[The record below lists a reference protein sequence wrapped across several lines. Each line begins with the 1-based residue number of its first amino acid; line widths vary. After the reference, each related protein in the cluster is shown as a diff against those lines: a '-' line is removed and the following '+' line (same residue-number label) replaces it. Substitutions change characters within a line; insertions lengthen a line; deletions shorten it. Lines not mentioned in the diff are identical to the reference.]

1 MSDEEFPRPR
11 VQSMPSDY
19 SDVQPESYDP
29 DFISQIS
36 SKMQVPYSLVGV
48 EGVRPENRGV
58 SEPDLTSFTDMRVPD
73 RIMVAGEGKHLGGRH
88 GFQELDLDKTG
99 PYMHYVGL
107 RTPPRTLT
115 MEETMNFPMLEEK
128 YEEERDTNLSQ
139 NHSSRQFVPNGE
151 VHSRQPIPFLPGDS
165 INDSLLMN
173 DLDENTQLRNAV
185 AKLTRRVQ
193 DLEDNDK
200 TRSYILYPTVLVL
213 SLKLLY
219 DVFIK
224 SKWLYGRKGR

>member
-1 MSDEEFPRPR
+1 M
-11 VQSMPSDY
+11 
-19 SDVQPESYDP
+19 
-29 DFISQIS
+29 
-36 SKMQVPYSLVGV
+36 
-48 EGVRPENRGV
+48 
-58 SEPDLTSFTDMRVPD
+58 
-73 RIMVAGEGKHLGGRH
+73 
-88 GFQELDLDKTG
+88 DLDKQEDE
-99 PYMHYVGL
+99 YYLLMIICCFWFDFSEL
-107 RTPPRTLT
+107 
-115 MEETMNFPMLEEK
+115 
-128 YEEERDTNLSQ
+128 
-139 NHSSRQFVPNGE
+139 
-151 VHSRQPIPFLPGDS
+151 HSRQPVPFLPGDS

-224 SKWLYGRKGR
+224 SKWLYGRKRQ

>member
-1 MSDEEFPRPR
+1 MWLL
-11 VQSMPSDY
+11 
-19 SDVQPESYDP
+19 
-29 DFISQIS
+29 FISKRNTFKLMTKTHFLNIQIYAWICLS
-36 SKMQVPYSLVGV
+36 
-48 EGVRPENRGV
+48 RR
-58 SEPDLTSFTDMRVPD
+58 
-73 RIMVAGEGKHLGGRH
+73 
-88 GFQELDLDKTG
+88 LDIK
-99 PYMHYVGL
+99 P
-107 RTPPRTLT
+107 
-115 MEETMNFPMLEEK
+115 K
-128 YEEERDTNLSQ
+128 YDCCFFCDFR
-139 NHSSRQFVPNGE
+139 E
-151 VHSRQPIPFLPGDS
+151 VHSRQPVPFLPGDS

-224 SKWLYGRKGR
+224 SK

>member
-1 MSDEEFPRPR
+1 MVRNKNKYAKNKCSLDWLALFHQKWEQVISCLHTLICYRHFET
-11 VQSMPSDY
+11 
-19 SDVQPESYDP
+19 
-29 DFISQIS
+29 DFIFSINLYRYQVFFLFDFRELH
-36 SKMQVPYSLVGV
+36 SK
-48 EGVRPENRGV
+48 
-58 SEPDLTSFTDMRVPD
+58 
-73 RIMVAGEGKHLGGRH
+73 
-88 GFQELDLDKTG
+88 
-99 PYMHYVGL
+99 
-107 RTPPRTLT
+107 
-115 MEETMNFPMLEEK
+115 
-128 YEEERDTNLSQ
+128 
-139 NHSSRQFVPNGE
+139 
-151 VHSRQPIPFLPGDS
+151 QPVPFLPGDS

-224 SKWLYGRKGR
+224 SK

>member
-1 MSDEEFPRPR
+1 
-11 VQSMPSDY
+11 
-19 SDVQPESYDP
+19 
-29 DFISQIS
+29 
-36 SKMQVPYSLVGV
+36 
-48 EGVRPENRGV
+48 
-58 SEPDLTSFTDMRVPD
+58 
-73 RIMVAGEGKHLGGRH
+73 
-88 GFQELDLDKTG
+88 
-99 PYMHYVGL
+99 MHYVGL

-115 MEETMNFPMLEEK
+115 MEEAMNFPMLEEK
-128 YEEERDTNLSQ
+128 HEEERETNLSQ
-139 NHSSRQFVPNGE
+139 NHSSRRFVPNGE
-151 VHSRQPIPFLPGDS
+151 VHSRQPVPFLPGDS

-224 SKWLYGRKGR
+224 SK